1 MAKLRYIN
9 FSGVEIPLSIPI
21 EMDLPEFIND
31 DELNPQTRNYL
42 LLFYIIQEQLKILNS
57 EANE

>member
-1 MAKLRYIN
+1 MAKLRSIN

-31 DELNPQTRNYL
+31 DEINPNTQNCL
-42 LLFYIIQEQLKILNS
+42 LLFYIIQEQLKTLRWCK
-57 EANE
+57 